1 MYEYIVPENYALSCQ
16 FHATL
21 QLHNSP
27 VYCARGLFKPLK
39 DLASLLVCNEKFFWL
54 LNHK

>member
-1 MYEYIVPENYALSCQ
+1 MSHY

-27 VYCARGLFKPLK
+27 VYCARELFKPLK
-39 DLASLLVCNEKFFWL
+39 DATNLQVCNEKNISWFWVSGCL
-54 LNHK
+54 WVTP